1 MKRAGEPEIKLDGLI
16 NKIKS
21 EGIEEAN
28 RQAEE
33 IINEGK
39 KKADALI
46 DEAKKEVESRLE
58 KAAHIIEEKEQA
70 SKKSIEL
77 AARDSLLSLK
87 ESLRKILE
95 SLVKNDFDQ
104 LMAGEVL
111 ENLLLKTIESW
122 SRNRDS
128 DSGLEVLLSEKE
140 RNALTDTFMKSLGD
154 HLKAGVEFKV
164 HRDIKSGFRVGMQG
178 EHMHYDLTEESI
190 SDLLIAHL
198 NKKLATIFNDM
209 KDQKKQQ
216 G

>member
-1 MKRAGEPEIKLDGLI
+1 MKRADEPEIKLDGLI

-33 IINEGK
+33 IIKEGE

-58 KAAHIIEEKEQA
+58 RAAHIIEEKEQA
-70 SKKSIEL
+70 SKKAIEL

-95 SLVKNDFDQ
+95 SLVKSDFDQ
-104 LMAGEVL
+104 LMSGEAL
-111 ENLLLKTIESW
+111 EDLLLKTIEGW
-122 SRNRDS
+122 SKNKDS

-140 RNALTDTFMKSLGD
+140 RNALTDTFMKRLSD

-164 HRDIKSGFRVGMQG
+164 HPDIKSGFRVGMQAD
-178 EHMHYDLTEESI
+178 HMHYDLTDEYVSE
-190 SDLLIAHL
+190 LLVAHL
-198 NKKLATIFNDM
+198 NKRLATVFSDM
-209 KDQKKQQ
+209 KDEMKKQ